1 MSYEQLKLE
10 NQLCFPLYAASRA
23 ITRAYKPLLDPLGL
37 TYPQYLT
44 LMSLWEHGDQSV
56 SELGT
61 CLMLDSGTLTPL
73 LKKLEVKGLIVR
85 QRDTQDERRVVA
97 KLTKKGRALEQQ
109 AAEIPA
115 KMGESI
121 PMSAAEIAKLRA
133 MLQQMLV
140 NLG

>member
-56 SELGT
+56 SELGA

-97 KLTKKGRALEQQ
+97 KLTRKGRALEQQ
-109 AAEIPA
+109 AVEIPA

-121 PMSAAEIAKLRA
+121 PMSAAEISKLRA
-133 MLQQMLV
+133 MLQQMLSD
-140 NLG
+140 LG

>member
-56 SELGT
+56 SELGA

-97 KLTKKGRALEQQ
+97 KLTQRGRALEQQ

-121 PMSAAEIAKLRA
+121 PMSTAEVAKLRA
-133 MLQQMLV
+133 MLQQMLSD
-140 NLG
+140 LG

>member
-56 SELGT
+56 SELGA

-97 KLTKKGRALEQQ
+97 KLTQKGRALEQQ

-133 MLQQMLV
+133 MLQQMLSD
-140 NLG
+140 LG

>member
-56 SELGT
+56 SELGA

-97 KLTKKGRALEQQ
+97 KLTRKGRALEQQ
-109 AAEIPA
+109 AVEIPA

-133 MLQQMLV
+133 MLQQMLSD
-140 NLG
+140 LG

>member
-44 LMSLWEHGDQSV
+44 LMSLWEYGDQSV
-56 SELGT
+56 SELGA

-97 KLTKKGRALEQQ
+97 KLTQKGRALEQQ

-133 MLQQMLV
+133 MLQQVLTKF
-140 NLG
+140 G